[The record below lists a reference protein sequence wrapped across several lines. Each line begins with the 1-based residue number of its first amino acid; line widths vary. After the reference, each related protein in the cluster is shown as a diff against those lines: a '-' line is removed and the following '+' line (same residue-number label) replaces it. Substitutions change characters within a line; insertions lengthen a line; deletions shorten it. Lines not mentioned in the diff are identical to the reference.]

1 MEKNRHDVGINQYF
15 TSLNNQLGPREP
27 RDLRSRFVRL
37 RNELIIED
45 SLSLLLLAKQVKVK
59 FRYVFENSRRGKVL
73 TTVRER
79 EHHPRLPSRERGG
92 RGGGSNVFPPRPGD
106 LIYFIAPGL
115 TFGVYFV
122 ELQERGCSLKG
133 DPPPFFAP
141 ISQPLASL
149 NLMLPS
155 IPPRRRERGRE
166 GIVARRKLSRSDG

>member
-1 MEKNRHDVGINQYF
+1 MEKNRHNVGINQYF

-45 SLSLLLLAKQVKVK
+45 SLSLSLLLLAKQVKVK

-79 EHHPRLPSRERGG
+79 ASPSFTIERE
-92 RGGGSNVFPPRPGD
+92 GGGSNVFPPRPGD